1 VASGGLAILV
11 RAHDRPFVPEWV
23 SEISHTRLDLRAIAF
38 DPQDNPVVLGMD
50 RNHPGGS
57 MRLVKLDL
65 GSGKILGDGYF
76 GTPWDEP
83 AAMAVDGAGNVYIT
97 GRTRSAAFPL
107 VAPESCGPP
116 DSTGQLPCSFGFVT
130 KVDASLQK
138 VGVFHGAGDTR
149 V

>member
-1 VASGGLAILV
+1 
-11 RAHDRPFVPEWV
+11 PFVPEWV

-83 AAMAVDGAGNVYIT
+83 AAMGGGGARGVPA
-97 GRTRSAAFPL
+97 GGARVVRSAGLDGP
-107 VAPESCGPP
+107 VALQFRVCHQSGREPS
-116 DSTGQLPCSFGFVT
+116 
-130 KVDASLQK
+130 ASLQK
-138 VGVFHGAGDTR
+138 VVYS
-149 V
+149 